1 MKRQKQNKLLLVI
14 AIASFIIAIWEGYYF
29 YAKYSAFPF
38 WQFLLVM
45 QNGITT
51 FFFMP
56 KISLETILGIINEG
70 GLSAMQTIVAHT
82 YMVVIFLAPLCTVTT
97 ILKVLNVL
105 LHLRNRIQRWSAKEQ
120 YVIFGY
126 NEDVEVLL
134 QNSMKGAKEDR
145 VVHLVTDKEFSK
157 NEELALMKCRTVV
170 YRDNVL
176 SYKDTDQKKI
186 QKFFQKIQSNK
197 VKHIYLMEHA
207 ADNFSLYILL
217 TENKALLREDCIIHC
232 SCENEEIRKLL
243 INYHD
248 EQEDKL
254 DLTVFDAARLQIG
267 SMFKEHPVYEYNL
280 RKKLK
285 NLNAGMD
292 VHMLLVGFGRI
303 GKQVLNAAL
312 NNSVLSSD
320 SHIIIDIMDKNSKNL
335 EKILANAYR
344 SEQVY
349 IDENSIK
356 ISGHVADGLLEIRFH
371 QVDVFEQR
379 FPLLLK
385 ELSEELPFTYGA
397 ICTKEADVSIHALLE
412 IEKHL
417 KLKEDTMPIALRMEM
432 GSQLLEYLNGNR
444 TIYRNVF
451 SITAKSRVLT
461 FEKLGSDKDTAEAV
475 AFNAKYNEIA
485 LMETGDEKSVLDK
498 KQTPEE
504 MWNALSFLKKES
516 NRYLNYH
523 SDAKQMLCICKAYE
537 DGVVSKEEFAA
548 YAESTIRGG
557 LAQKSIQYVMERYFV
572 GKEGFL
578 TKEGNVYRFDSER
591 NVEQI
596 NSIPFVKEMAML
608 EHRRWCYFMLK
619 SGWSCPPVNH
629 GKTKAQLEAIDQNV
643 CIINWQLLCE
653 RVPYVCIYD
662 LMPFL
667 IL

>member
-1 MKRQKQNKLLLVI
+1 M
-14 AIASFIIAIWEGYYF
+14 
-29 YAKYSAFPF
+29 
-38 WQFLLVM
+38 
-45 QNGITT
+45 
-51 FFFMP
+51 
-56 KISLETILGIINEG
+56 
-70 GLSAMQTIVAHT
+70 
-82 YMVVIFLAPLCTVTT
+82 
-97 ILKVLNVL
+97 
-105 LHLRNRIQRWSAKEQ
+105 
-120 YVIFGY
+120 
-126 NEDVEVLL
+126 
-134 QNSMKGAKEDR
+134 
-145 VVHLVTDKEFSK
+145 
-157 NEELALMKCRTVV
+157 
-170 YRDNVL
+170 
-176 SYKDTDQKKI
+176 
-186 QKFFQKIQSNK
+186 
-197 VKHIYLMEHA
+197 
-207 ADNFSLYILL
+207 
-217 TENKALLREDCIIHC
+217 REDCIIHC

-312 NNSVLSSD
+312 NNSVLSSG

-335 EKILANAYR
+335 EKIFANAYR

-356 ISGHVADGLLEIRFH
+356 VSGHVADGLLEIRFH

-379 FPLLLK
+379 FPALLK

-417 KLKEDTMPIALRMEM
+417 NLKEDTMPIALRMEM

-461 FEKLGSDKDTAEAV
+461 FENLGSDKDTAEAV

-485 LMETGDEKSVLDK
+485 LMETGDEKSVSDK

-504 MWNALSFLKKES
+504 MWNVLSFLKKES
-516 NRYLNYH
+516 NRYLCYH

-548 YAESTIRGG
+548 YAESTIPGG

>member
-29 YAKYSAFPF
+29 YEKYSAFPF

-105 LHLRNRIQRWSAKEQ
+105 LHLRNRIQRWSAREQ

-134 QNSMKGAKEDR
+134 QNSMKGAREDR
-145 VVHLVTDKEFSK
+145 IVHLVTNKEFSK
-157 NEELALMKCRTVV
+157 SEELALMKCHTVLC
-170 YRDNVL
+170 RENVL

-186 QKFFQKIQSNK
+186 QKFFQKIQSER
-197 VKHIYLMEHA
+197 VKHIYLMEQA

-217 TENKALLREDCIIHC
+217 SENKALLREDCIVHC

-248 EQEDKL
+248 EQKDKL

-280 RKKLK
+280 RKKQEDPL
-285 NLNAGMD
+285 AGMD

-303 GKQVLNAAL
+303 GKQVLNEAL
-312 NNSVLSSD
+312 NNSVLGAD
-320 SHIIIDIMDKNSKNL
+320 SHIIIDIMDNNSVNL

-349 IDENSIK
+349 IDENTIR
-356 ISGHVADGLLEIRFH
+356 ISGDVADGLLEIRFH

-385 ELSEELPFTYGA
+385 ELSEKHPFTYGA
-397 ICTKEADVSIHALLE
+397 ICTKEPDISIHALLE

-417 KLKEDTMPIALRMEM
+417 NLKEDSMPIALRMEM

-451 SITAKSRVLT
+451 SITSKRAVLT
-461 FEKLGSDKDTAEAV
+461 FEKLGSDRDTAEAM

-485 LMETGDEKSVLDK
+485 LLK
-498 KQTPEE
+498 KGERAMWLERWQTSEE

-516 NRYLNYH
+516 NRYLCYH
-523 SDAKQMLCICKAYE
+523 NDAKQMLCICKAYE
-537 DGVVSKEEFAA
+537 DGVVSKEEFTA
-548 YAESTIRGG
+548 YAKSMDVQK
-557 LAQKSIQYVMERYFV
+557 LSQKSVQYVMKRYFIS
-572 GKEGFL
+572 KDGFL
-578 TKEGNVYRFDSER
+578 KGKGNIYRFD
-591 NVEQI
+591 NKKVVEQI

-629 GKTKAQLEAIDQNV
+629 GKTKAQLEAVDQNV

-662 LMPFL
+662 LIPFL

>member
-45 QNGITT
+45 QNGIKT

-56 KISLETILGIINEG
+56 KISLETILGIINAG
-70 GLSAMQTIVAHT
+70 GLTTVQTIVAHT

-105 LHLRNRIQRWSAKEQ
+105 LHLRNRIQRRFSKEH
-120 YVIFGY
+120 YVVFGY

-145 VVHLVTDKEFSK
+145 VVHLITNKEFSK
-157 NEELALMKCRTVV
+157 SEELALMKCRTVV
-170 YRDNVL
+170 YRENVL

-186 QKFFQKIQSNK
+186 QKFFQKIQSER

-217 TENKALLREDCIIHC
+217 TENKASLREDCIVHC

-267 SMFKEHPVYEYNL
+267 SMFKEHPIYEYNL
-280 RKKLK
+280 REKLENPK
-285 NLNAGMD
+285 AGLD
-292 VHMLLVGFGRI
+292 VHMLLVGLGRI
-303 GKQVLNAAL
+303 GKQVLNEAL
-312 NNSVLSSD
+312 NNSVLGAD

-344 SEQVY
+344 SDQVY
-349 IDENSIK
+349 IDDNTIK
-356 ISGHVADGLLEIRFH
+356 ISGDVADGLLEIRFH

-379 FPLLLK
+379 FPVLLK
-385 ELSEELPFTYGA
+385 ELSKEYPFTYGA

-412 IEKHL
+412 VEKHL
-417 KLKEDTMPIALRMEM
+417 NLKEDTMPIALRMEM
-432 GSQLLEYLNGNR
+432 GSQLLEYLNGNK

-451 SITAKSRVLT
+451 SITSKRRMLT
-461 FEKLGSDKDTAEAV
+461 FDNLSSDRDTEAAM
-475 AFNAKYNEIA
+475 AFNVKYNEIA
-485 LMETGDEKSVLDK
+485 LMDTNKKAETSEKNKTS
-498 KQTPEE
+498 EE
-504 MWNALSFLKKES
+504 LWNALSFLKKAS
-516 NRYLNYH
+516 NRYLCYH
-523 SDAKQMLCICKAYE
+523 NDAKQMLCICKAYE
-537 DGVVSKEEFAA
+537 DGVISKEEFAA
-548 YAESTIRGG
+548 YAESAIPGE

-572 GKEGFL
+572 GEEGFL

-619 SGWSCPPVNH
+619 SGWSCPTVNH